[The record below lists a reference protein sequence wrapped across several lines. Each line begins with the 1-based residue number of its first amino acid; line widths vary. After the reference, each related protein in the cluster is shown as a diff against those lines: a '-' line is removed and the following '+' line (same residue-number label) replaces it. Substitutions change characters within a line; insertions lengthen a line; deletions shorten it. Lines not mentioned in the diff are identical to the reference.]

1 MEINSRTHISD
12 IFRQSEVEYYQDI
25 ENYSNDIIMAND
37 DELIIEN
44 LLSNKSY
51 SLIELSSE
59 LTDERNIMEREID
72 NPFYHEDYGH
82 MLDKIKGFHCTFT
95 HIFTGSFK
103 LLQYRATTTLLW
115 HPDNIEMFGD
125 KITFYYDVPY
135 TEDTEKMM
143 QTVLSQYNED
153 LSKFRIIISHM
164 NDDINRFN
172 NEIKE
177 KLNKK
182 ITEKRKRI
190 SVLYEFSKKMAVPL
204 NKSSEAPN
212 LQPIK
217 VIKKT
222 KPLTTKV
229 IKEDEYYILDEDYN
243 EILRRIK
250 HIGSS
255 MERVPSTYTKLKEE
269 ELRNVIVS
277 QLNVDYEGEVQGE
290 SFRNSGKTDICI
302 EYKNRAAFVA
312 ECKIWKGKNTLQGTI
327 NQLLG
332 YTTWK
337 DSKLAII
344 LFNKNN
350 KDFFNVINVV
360 SNNIK
365 ELKNYYEQTE
375 NNKNEIEV
383 ILNSDN
389 TGQLIK
395 IRIFIFNLYDNKD
408 NKDN

>member
-1 MEINSRTHISD
+1 MEINTRTYILD
-12 IFRQSEVEYYQDI
+12 IFKQFEEEYYQDI
-25 ENYSNDIIMAND
+25 ERYSNDIIMANNNT
-37 DELIIEN
+37 EIIED
-44 LLSNKSY
+44 LLSKKSY
-51 SLIELSSE
+51 STIEISPE
-59 LTDERNIMEREID
+59 LLEERSLLEKEID
-72 NPFYHEDYGH
+72 NPFYHEDFGR
-82 MLDKIKGFHCTFT
+82 MLDKIKGFHCSFT
-95 HIFTGSFK
+95 HRFTGSFE

-115 HPDNIEMFGD
+115 HPDNIEIFGD
-125 KITFYYDVPY
+125 KITFYYDIPY

-143 QTVLSQYNED
+143 QEVLSQYNKD
-153 LSKFRIIISHM
+153 IDKFKVIISHM
-164 NDDINRFN
+164 NDDINKFN

-177 KLNKK
+177 KLDKK

-190 SVLYEFSKKMAVPL
+190 SVLNEFSKKMAIPL

-229 IKEDEYYILDEDYN
+229 IKEDEYYIPDEDYN
-243 EILRRIK
+243 EILRRIR

-290 SFRNSGKTDICI
+290 SFRNNGKTDICI

-312 ECKIWKGKNTLQGTI
+312 ECKIWKGKNTLQSTI
-327 NQLLG
+327 DQLLG

-350 KDFFNVINVV
+350 KDFFNVINVI
-360 SNNIK
+360 NDNIK
-365 ELKNYYEQTE
+365 EIKNYYNKVE

-383 ILNSDN
+383 ILNSN
-389 TGQLIK
+389 NVGQLIK
-395 IRIFIFNLYDNKD
+395 IRIFIFNLYNNKD
-408 NKDN
+408 S

>member
-1 MEINSRTHISD
+1 MEINSRTYITD
-12 IFRQSEVEYYQDI
+12 IFNKKEQEYYQDI

-37 DELIIEN
+37 NDLIIED
-44 LLSNKSY
+44 LLSKKSY
-51 SLIELSSE
+51 SLIELTSE
-59 LTDERNIMEREID
+59 LEDERNVFEKEID
-72 NPFYHEDYGH
+72 NPFYHEDFGH
-82 MLDKIKGFHCTFT
+82 RLDKIKGFHCTFT
-95 HIFTGSFK
+95 HRFEGSYE
-103 LLQYRATTTLLW
+103 LLRYRATTTLLW
-115 HPDNIEMFGD
+115 QPRNVEIVGS

-135 TEDTEKMM
+135 GEDTEKMM
-143 QTVLSQYNED
+143 ESVLSQYNGD
-153 LSKFRIIISHM
+153 LNKFKEIIHHI
-164 NDDINRFN
+164 NDDINKFN
-172 NEIKE
+172 SEIKG
-177 KLNKK
+177 KLDKK

-204 NKSSEAPN
+204 NKRSDAPN

-217 VIKKT
+217 IIKKN

-229 IKEDEYYILDEDYN
+229 VREDEYYIPDEDYK
-243 EILRRIK
+243 EILRRIR

-290 SFRNSGKTDICI
+290 SFRNKGKTDICI

-312 ECKIWKGKNTLQGTI
+312 ECKIWKGKNILQSTL
-327 NQLLG
+327 NQLMG

-344 LFNKNN
+344 LINKNN
-350 KDFFNVINVV
+350 IDFFNVISVIV
-360 SNNIK
+360 NNIK
-365 ELKNYYEQTE
+365 ELKNYHSQSGI
-375 NNKNEIEV
+375 NKNEIEV
-383 ILNSDN
+383 LLNSEN

-395 IRIFIFNLYDNKD
+395 IRFFIFNLYYAKD
-408 NKDN
+408 N